1 MPRATYIVGLGLAGA
16 LAMGPCVGKD
26 LRDLYFGEA
35 LFNANQGHYFEAL
48 ERLDAEL
55 ALHNGVDEPQRD
67 SLHLHIGEAQFSVG
81 DFELYY
87 RMHHRAGRAIK
98 AVLEGAV
105 DEAVRNEA
113 AYRLARIHFQK
124 DQAADA
130 LTALDRISG
139 KVPVVIRDDVEFLR
153 ANVYLALGR
162 PAEATTVLK
171 RLQGAQSLT
180 GFAAYNL
187 GIAML
192 QEGRQQDAI
201 SQLDRAGQLGVSDAG
216 PLAIRDKSNMLLGKM
231 MLESTDFARAQ
242 LFFDRV
248 RLDGPFSNQALLSAG
263 WADVSAQ
270 NFERA
275 VVPWS
280 ILAKRELTDSAVQE
294 ALLALPYAYSKLN
307 VHGRAAVLYGDAL
320 KSFGEELNKVDASM
334 KSIAD
339 GRFLRALAREEIQQ
353 DKGWVI
359 RLRTL
364 PDAPETFYLMQ
375 LLASHD
381 FQTALQNYLDLEEL
395 RKKMAGWQ
403 KGLDAYEDMIRLRKQ
418 NYDPLLPSID
428 AQFRELDAQVRLRME
443 QRNHLQQRL
452 QQLLI
457 EPRPDLLATADERIA
472 LESIRQ
478 IEAAPAEGEGRR
490 RIAAPAARA
499 SSEGR
504 AHLDAV
510 HELSG
515 ASDRGARALERAECG
530 RRGADEAVSAVR
542 THATG
547 RGAQLHRLW
556 RHDQSS
562 AHARRRSIADGQSA
576 DGEAGPPD
584 RDRRDRRAQD
594 AACASRG
601 LSDTGALR
609 RGRQLRPRRQG
620 ARQPDT
626 RSGCCAGRGRT
637 MMRAHRAM
645 SVVGAAV
652 LAACSSAPPKDTL
665 ATLHKVQ
672 PDLQDVKVEG
682 GLDTAMQSYQRF
694 LEETPETKRTPEA
707 MRRLA
712 DLKIE
717 KEYGLNGTGEM
728 LELPAPQTADVR
740 LKPDL
745 QPPVKARLEAM

>member
-1 MPRATYIVGLGLAGA
+1 MPRATVIVGLGLAGA
-16 LAMGPCVGKD
+16 LAAGACASRD
-26 LRDLYFGEA
+26 LHDLYFGEA
-35 LFNANQGHYFEAL
+35 VYYANQGHYFEAL

-67 SLHLHIGEAQFSVG
+67 SLHFHIGEAEFSVG

-130 LTALDRISG
+130 LVALDRISG

-153 ANVYLALGR
+153 ANVYMALGR
-162 PAEATTVLK
+162 PADAAGVLK
-171 RLQGAQSLT
+171 RLQSAQSLS

-192 QEGRQQDAI
+192 QEGHEQDAI
-201 SQLDRAGQLGVSDAG
+201 TQLDRAGQLKLSDAG
-216 PLAIRDKSNMLLGKM
+216 PLAIRDKSNMLLGKL

-242 LFFDRV
+242 QFFDRV

-270 NFERA
+270 NYERA

-280 ILAKRELTDSAVQE
+280 ILAKREVTDAAVQE

-320 KSFGEELNKVDASM
+320 KSFGEELNKVDASI

-339 GRFLRALAREEIQQ
+339 GRFLSALAREEIQQ

-375 LLASHD
+375 LMASHD

-395 RKKMAGWQ
+395 RKKMSGWQ
-403 KGLDAYEDMIRLRKQ
+403 KSLDAFEDMIRLRKQ
-418 NYDPLLPSID
+418 NYDPLLPGID
-428 AQFRELDAQVRLRME
+428 AQFRELDAQIRLRME

-457 EPRPDLLATADERIA
+457 EPRPDLLADADERIVM
-472 LESIRQ
+472 ESIRA
-478 IEAAPAEGEGRR
+478 IEQKLEHARGSDAEQLQQRVKRLKGVLTWTLYTTYPERLTKAHEHLNALNADVAVLTKQYQEFVRTRQAAAHSYLGYDDTISRLRTRAAEALENVNQLMAKQGHLIETVAIDELKGRRARLEVYQTQARYAVADSYDRAAKTQAAPTEQAAPAGG
-490 RIAAPAARA
+490 
-499 SSEGR
+499 
-504 AHLDAV
+504 
-510 HELSG
+510 
-515 ASDRGARALERAECG
+515 
-530 RRGADEAVSAVR
+530 
-542 THATG
+542 
-547 RGAQLHRLW
+547 
-556 RHDQSS
+556 
-562 AHARRRSIADGQSA
+562 GQ
-576 DGEAGPPD
+576 
-584 RDRRDRRAQD
+584 
-594 AACASRG
+594 
-601 LSDTGALR
+601 
-609 RGRQLRPRRQG
+609 
-620 ARQPDT
+620 
-626 RSGCCAGRGRT
+626 
-637 MMRAHRAM
+637 
-645 SVVGAAV
+645 
-652 LAACSSAPPKDTL
+652 
-665 ATLHKVQ
+665 
-672 PDLQDVKVEG
+672 
-682 GLDTAMQSYQRF
+682 
-694 LEETPETKRTPEA
+694 
-707 MRRLA
+707 
-712 DLKIE
+712 
-717 KEYGLNGTGEM
+717 
-728 LELPAPQTADVR
+728 
-740 LKPDL
+740 
-745 QPPVKARLEAM
+745 